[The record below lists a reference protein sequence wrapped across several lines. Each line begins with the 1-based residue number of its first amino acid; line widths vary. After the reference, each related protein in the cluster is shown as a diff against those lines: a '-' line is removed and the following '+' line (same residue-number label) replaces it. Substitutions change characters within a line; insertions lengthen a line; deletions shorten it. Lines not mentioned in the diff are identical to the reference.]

1 MKFIADFAAACVACS
16 LAYYAAAALAAMRF
30 ALRASSP
37 QPPLP
42 EHAPR
47 VAILKPLHGLTASL
61 RDQIASYFRLD
72 YPQIEYYFGV
82 ANGADGAAQ
91 VPEELH
97 RHCPERP
104 MEIVAGI
111 EPGCAN
117 RKVAKLIKM
126 SALAENADLL
136 VMSDADIAVAPDH
149 LRRLVG
155 EFAANDNLGVISC
168 IYRAYPSGSF
178 ASRLEALAVNTD
190 FAPMVML
197 SAAIEPVRFA
207 LGATVAIKRA
217 TLDAIGGFR
226 VIKDK
231 LADDYYIGKLAA
243 DHGWDVELS
252 SSIVNTVAHE
262 RDFADFWN
270 HQLRWART
278 YRTTRPLSLATIL
291 THGLFWALVLLVATG
306 ASGFAI
312 KALAVVLVAR
322 LAMAALVLR
331 NVLRVPELSRDI
343 LLVPLKDLCM
353 TGIWFASLLSNKVQ
367 WAGRRLEILG
377 DGTLREV
384 DG

>member
-1 MKFIADFAAACVACS
+1 MKIIADFAAACVAISLGYYIAAS
-16 LAYYAAAALAAMRF
+16 LAAIRF
-30 ALRASSP
+30 ALRVSSP
-37 QPPLP
+37 APPLP
-42 EHAPR
+42 ERVPR
-47 VAILKPLHGLTASL
+47 VAILKPLHGLTESL
-61 RDQIASYFRLD
+61 RDQITSYFKLD
-72 YPQIEYYFGV
+72 YPQIDYYFGV
-82 ANGADGAAQ
+82 SNGSDDAAQ
-91 VPEELH
+91 VPLELH
-97 RHCPERP
+97 GICPQRP
-104 MEIVAGI
+104 VEVVVGI

-126 SALAENADLL
+126 SDLAEHADLF
-136 VMSDADIAVAPDH
+136 VMSDADIAVDRDH

-155 EFAANDNLGVISC
+155 ELAADDKLGVVSC
-168 IYRAYPSGSF
+168 IYRARPSGPL

-190 FAPMVML
+190 FTPMVML

-207 LGATVAIKRA
+207 LGATIAIKRA

-226 VIKDK
+226 AIKDK

-243 DHGWDVELS
+243 DCGWGVELS

-262 RDFADFWN
+262 RTFADFWK

-291 THGLFWALVLLVATG
+291 IHGPFWALILLVASG
-306 ASGFAI
+306 ASAFAI
-312 KALAVVLVAR
+312 KALVLVLIAR
-322 LAMAALVLR
+322 LAMTTLILR
-331 NVLRVPELSRDI
+331 NVLRVPELTRDI
-343 LLVPLKDLCM
+343 WLVPLKDLCM